1 MNLWKTVLKFTTSK
15 NETTKEQKHQV
26 QMLTLKQNAEVPL
39 LRWPKNIFCM
49 WLELILTWACSTCG
63 FDWAKTD
70 LDHLTFSSRHFYMG
84 TIWEA
89 VPMERHEVKRL
100 TQSTAV
106 IEPDYDLEIS
116 QALGSTLLLTWDQ
129 TSDLWESSSDRT
141 RLAHRWVTAT
151 QRCVKHKHTSTTL
164 IHSASPMQAPWW
176 RCVLVDTRGCLET
189 CFELLLV

>member
-1 MNLWKTVLKFTTSK
+1 MKDCLNLQPQRMKLQ
-15 NETTKEQKHQV
+15 KEQKHQV

-49 WLELILTWACSTCG
+49 WLELISPQSLTWACSTCG

-116 QALGSTLLLTWDQ
+116 QALGSALLLTWDQ

-151 QRCVKHKHTSTTL
+151 QRCVKHTNTHPQHSSTLHHQCKH
-164 IHSASPMQAPWW
+164 HDE
-176 RCVLVDTRGCLET
+176 VV
-189 CFELLLV
+189 F